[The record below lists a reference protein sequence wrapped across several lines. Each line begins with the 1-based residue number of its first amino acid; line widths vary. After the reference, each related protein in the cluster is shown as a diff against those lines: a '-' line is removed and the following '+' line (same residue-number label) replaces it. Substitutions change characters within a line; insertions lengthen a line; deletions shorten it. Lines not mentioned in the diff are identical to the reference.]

1 MFFPV
6 CPEKSNG
13 FQWAVSSIFSAIIL
27 LIFSFHSLF
36 PMLGPQFPDF
46 HSLCSFLTQSCFD
59 GWSISSNSFLRKT
72 VLKVKLLNCCIS
84 ENYFILFYTQ
94 WIVFIDI
101 EFLLEVLTPQH
112 LDGIFHCFLIAILAI
127 EKSDAVL
134 NLDPLDVNFFSNL
147 MLLAS
152 SYYPWNLKFQ
162 NDVPWCRSF
171 LINCMEEVNGSFF
184 SGGLFFSS
192 GNFSCINNF
201 ITSKVNFLFDLTI

>member
-1 MFFPV
+1 MLYFWELFYSLLYLVDCFYWHRVLIGSPY
-6 CPEKSNG
+6 P
-13 FQWAVSSIFSAIIL
+13 SAPWWHI
-27 LIFSFHSLF
+27 SLF
-36 PMLGPQFPDF
+36 SCCHFS
-46 HSLCSFLTQSCFD
+46 HWEVWCCSES
-59 GWSISSNSFLRKT
+59 WSFR
-72 VLKVKLLNCCIS
+72 C
-84 ENYFILFYTQ
+84 E
-94 WIVFIDI
+94 
-101 EFLLEVLTPQH
+101 
-112 LDGIFHCFLIAILAI
+112 
-127 EKSDAVL
+127 
-134 NLDPLDVNFFSNL
+134 FFSNL